1 MEASVSSVSPA
12 FPLSP
17 SSQRPSPFLTSFSS
31 SSSSSSSLSLCA
43 ASDRLR
49 WRDLSKKDLLGDL
62 EEISR
67 RASAFWEAA
76 RLADL
81 ECIDAASRAESNGQ
95 LDEEFAEDLARLAAE
110 ALRVVREKTE
120 KARDDEREKEG
131 CREEGDREKGEKTM
145 VSAFFEINA
154 KRKEIAEEAV
164 ALSLSVDFLRLS
176 LLSAA
181 SSCLSAEKQAE
192 AWREASVSTVDS
204 GVCGLESSGDAP
216 VAASQSL
223 LEPSQAA
230 QSRQSPP
237 QFSSRR
243 ASVGLGEGRKLERDR
258 ERLAVHFRAVCT
270 PGSDGGGEEAT
281 AAFERFW
288 TESTCRGDFV
298 DLLQK
303 AEIERMRPSAAE
315 DLLDFLHRLVHLPP
329 ICFREDE
336 VDISSPSALPHLV
349 QDAKDAQRDFFLI
362 NGSLLAGSD
371 GFSRVVTRLHHVL
384 CSDCKA
390 ASLDSI
396 LEALL
401 ILHLQSR
408 TYTGGS
414 SVDFLFPLLSLS
426 PLCLLVPLPTQSLH
440 NQLVTLFS
448 HSRRQRLPS
457 SHSSSSLLSSSASEQ
472 PVGVQLHAHTQ
483 YRFHVAA
490 PERTGP
496 EAAKDSGAG
505 LSSASGKRHRG
516 QRSSPLSFLWR
527 SKKRASEDA
536 SSPRQNAPE
545 QKGEEE
551 KNTEEEKRFSKE
563 FLQDM
568 PARDLLENVRIDV
581 HWFAWVDLE
590 ALRRSSLSKKIR
602 EFLRHQVAKSDKAR
616 SIWTSVALA
625 FDLDAAELER
635 EKEETENPFA
645 KEDLPGER
653 IVRQCIYLS
662 HNAREVWENF
672 LKEKAARK
680 EKKAETQTE
689 TPPTQE

>member
-12 FPLSP
+12 SPLSP
-17 SSQRPSPFLTSFSS
+17 SSQRPSPFPPSFSS
-31 SSSSSSSLSLCA
+31 SSSPSSSLSLCA

-49 WRDLSKKDLLGDL
+49 WRELSQKDLLGDL
-62 EEISR
+62 QEISQ
-67 RASAFWEAA
+67 RAAGFWEAA
-76 RLADL
+76 RLAAL
-81 ECIDAASRAESNGQ
+81 ECTDTASREEANGQ

-110 ALRVVREKTE
+110 AVRAAREKAEEAT
-120 KARDDEREKEG
+120 DDERRKEG
-131 CREEGDREKGEKTM
+131 YREEGDREEGEKSV
-145 VSAFFEINA
+145 VSACFEINA
-154 KRKEIAEEAV
+154 KRREIAEEAV
-164 ALSLSVDFLRLS
+164 ALSLSVDLLRLS

-181 SSCLSAEKQAE
+181 SSCLSSEKQAE
-192 AWREASVSTVDS
+192 AWREASVSTVASD
-204 GVCGLESSGDAP
+204 VCGPESSGDAP
-216 VAASQSL
+216 VATSPSL
-223 LEPSQAA
+223 LETSQAA
-230 QSRQSPP
+230 HAR
-237 QFSSRR
+237 QFSPRRR
-243 ASVGLGEGRKLERDR
+243 ASVCLGEARNLERDR
-258 ERLAVHFRAVCT
+258 ERFAVHFQGVCT
-270 PGSDGGGEEAT
+270 PGSGGAGEEAT

-288 TESTCRGDFV
+288 TESTCRADFV

-303 AEIERMRPSAAE
+303 AAVERVRPSAAE
-315 DLLDFLHRLVHLPP
+315 DLLDFLRRLVQLPP

-349 QDAKDAQRDFFLI
+349 QDAKDAQRDFFVV

-371 GFSRVVTRLHHVL
+371 GFSRVVTRLHHGI

-440 NQLVTLFS
+440 NQLVSLFS
-448 HSRRQRLPS
+448 HSKRQRL
-457 SHSSSSLLSSSASEQ
+457 SSSSSSPSSRLSSSASEQ

-490 PERTGP
+490 PERPSAETP
-496 EAAKDSGAG
+496 KDNGAG
-505 LSSASGKRHRG
+505 LSSASGQRNRG
-516 QRSSPLSFLWR
+516 RRSSPLSFPWR

-536 SSPRQNAPE
+536 GPPRENAPE
-545 QKGEEE
+545 RKGEEE
-551 KNTEEEKRFSKE
+551 KSDEEKTRLSKE
-563 FLQDM
+563 FLRDT
-568 PARDLLENVRIDV
+568 PARDLLEKVRIDV

-602 EFLRHQVAKSDKAR
+602 GFLRHQVAKSDKAR
-616 SIWTSVALA
+616 SIWTAVARA

-635 EKEETENPFA
+635 EKEETENPSA

-662 HNAREVWENF
+662 HNAREVWGNY
-672 LKEKAARK
+672 LKERAARK
-680 EKKAETQTE
+680 EKDAGTHTD
-689 TPPTQE
+689 TPPAHE